1 MQQPSS
7 QAQSG
12 VSEYSLDI
20 VLDLMKERMAGQSD
34 QITALDTK
42 ANTILGIATTII
54 ATALVL
60 QAVLL
65 AAPAA
70 HLSSIAYGFS
80 QKGLVVLLF
89 IYLVTMLT
97 AAFSGYWVSNYQRV
111 PEPAQLLTYVAKPS
125 QETKETIVGSMA
137 QAFERNKRIIKRKVW
152 GTRIAMITFGC
163 EVAALV
169 IILALQA
176 FS

>member
-1 MQQPSS
+1 MRQQPS
-7 QAQSG
+7 QVQSG
-12 VSEYSLDI
+12 VPDYSLDI
-20 VLDLMKERMAGQSD
+20 VLEQMKERTAAQSD

-65 AAPAA
+65 AAPTT
-70 HLSSIAYGFS
+70 HLSSATYGFS
-80 QKGLVVLLF
+80 QKGLLALLF
-89 IYLVTMLT
+89 LYLVTMLT

-111 PEPAQLLTYVAKPS
+111 PEPAQLITYVAKPS
-125 QETKETIVGSMA
+125 QETKETLVGTMA
-137 QAFERNKRIIKRKVW
+137 KAFEHNQRIVKKKVW
-152 GTRIAMITFGC
+152 GTRIAMITFGV
-163 EVAALV
+163 EVLALV
-169 IILALQA
+169 MLLALQV